1 MRERRRR
8 LSRFCTG
15 LVRGAEMGGR
25 AAADRRTWTPCRTRP
40 PTPRRRTADRANP
53 TRTARPPR
61 PASPARLSTPPRPAS
76 PPRVTRP
83 IRSVRPAGS
92 VRPATAARP
101 MRVGPPA
108 PPYPRGAGSESGWSP
123 RLVRLGA
130 PRPGPAARRA
140 NRFGVPLVPLL
151 VAALVA
157 TAFLAAR
164 GGTPQGVSTGGRP
177 GGAAI
182 GAPVPA
188 VSDDGRT
195 PEATPSADGG
205 PAGTRTRD
213 TGAHA
218 APRPPTRRRPAPP
231 VRSGPLPP
239 ERARPRR
246 LPPPGAPSRPARPP
260 QRRAAVAPR
269 GPSPSRRCASATA
282 STSTATRR
290 APPSGAPAT
299 RRTGPNSSP
308 GSVSPASGPPTR
320 RSVRRPRCCAV
331 NRCAARPHGSQAG
344 TRWTTFVQY
353 PYRTSYLLG
362 SDTVACSLAAP
373 SAIGGRISH
382 RLQ

>member
-1 MRERRRR
+1 MPHP
-8 LSRFCTG
+8 STDTPPP
-15 LVRGAEMGGR
+15 
-25 AAADRRTWTPCRTRP
+25 DRRPGEPDPHGASAAPGESGPPVDSAAPGESAPRDASDPVGSSGRIGSSGHGGATDASRATRP
-40 PTPRRRTADRANP
+40 AV
-53 TRTARPPR
+53 PPR
-61 PASPARLSTPPRPAS
+61 
-76 PPRVTRP
+76 
-83 IRSVRPAGS
+83 
-92 VRPATAARP
+92 
-101 MRVGPPA
+101 
-108 PPYPRGAGSESGWSP
+108 AGSESGWSP

-213 TGAHA
+213 TGAA
-218 APRPPTRRRPAPP
+218 
-231 VRSGPLPP
+231 G
-239 ERARPRR
+239 
-246 LPPPGAPSRPARPP
+246 
-260 QRRAAVAPR
+260 
-269 GPSPSRRCASATA
+269 
-282 STSTATRR
+282 TSTADTPTTRTAR
-290 APPSGAPAT
+290 PQRSAPSGESQAPTSSPARSTATPRPTAPAT
-299 RRTGPNSSP
+299 RGGGSTR
-308 GSVSPASGPPTR
+308 SVSFEALRVGDCFDIDRDAPGTALR
-320 RSVRRPRCCAV
+320 RACDTPHRAELVARLRLTGLRATDEAIREAATLLCREPLRRK
-331 NRCAARPHGSQAG
+331 AARQPAG